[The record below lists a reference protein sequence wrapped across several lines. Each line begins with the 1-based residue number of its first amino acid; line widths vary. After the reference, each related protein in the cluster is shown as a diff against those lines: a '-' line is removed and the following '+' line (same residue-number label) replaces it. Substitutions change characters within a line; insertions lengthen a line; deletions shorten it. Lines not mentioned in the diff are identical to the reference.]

1 MLVLP
6 AIDLRGG
13 LCVRLY
19 QGDYNQETVFSDS
32 PIAVARG
39 WQDAGARMLHVVD
52 LDGARD
58 GLPVQRETIRDIATA
73 LDIPVQVGG
82 GIRTRDHAL
91 ALLNDGVA
99 RIVLGTAAIEQPEL
113 VADLLS
119 EAGPERIIV
128 GVDARDGMVA
138 TRGWTT
144 TSAVSAESLVSDM
157 IARGVQRVVYTDISR
172 DGTLDA
178 PNIDATARI
187 AALGVAVIASGGVSQ
202 REHLTAL
209 AATPGIE
216 AAIVGRA
223 LYTDHL
229 QLATDEWVVEPGH
242 TGSGGV

>member
-19 QGDYNQETVFSDS
+19 QGDYNQETVFSDD
-32 PIAVARG
+32 PISVARG
-39 WQDAGARMLHVVD
+39 WQAAGAKMLHVVD

-58 GLPVQRETIRDIATA
+58 GLPVQRETIRDIVAA

-82 GIRTRDHAL
+82 GIRSRDHAL
-91 ALLNDGVA
+91 ALLKDGVA
-99 RIVLGTAAIEQPEL
+99 RIVLGTAAIEHPEL
-113 VADLLS
+113 VAELLA
-119 EAGPERIIV
+119 EAGPDRIVV

-138 TRGWTT
+138 TRGWVT
-144 TSAVSAESLVSDM
+144 TSSVAAETLVSEM
-157 IARGVQRVVYTDISR
+157 IERGVRRVVYTDISR

-187 AALGVAVIASGGVSQ
+187 AALGVGVIASGGVSR

-229 QLATDEWVVEPGH
+229 QLASDEWVVEPGQS
-242 TGSGGV
+242 GSGGA

>member
-19 QGDYNQETVFSDS
+19 QGDYNQETVFSDDPVS
-32 PIAVARG
+32 VAHS
-39 WQDAGARMLHVVD
+39 WQAAGAQMLHVVD

-58 GLPVQRETIRDIATA
+58 GLPVQRETIRDIVAA

-99 RIVLGTAAIEQPEL
+99 RIVLGTAAIEHPEL
-113 VADLLS
+113 VTALLA

-138 TRGWTT
+138 TRGWMT
-144 TSAVSAESLVSDM
+144 TSAVAAESLVSDM
-157 IARGVQRVVYTDISR
+157 IARGVRRVVYTDISR

-178 PNIDATARI
+178 PNIEASARI
-187 AALGVAVIASGGVSQ
+187 AALGVGVIASGGVSR
-202 REHLTAL
+202 REHLIAL

-223 LYTDHL
+223 LYTEYL
-229 QLATDEWVVEPGH
+229 QLATDEWVVEPEP
-242 TGSGGV
+242 TGSGGA